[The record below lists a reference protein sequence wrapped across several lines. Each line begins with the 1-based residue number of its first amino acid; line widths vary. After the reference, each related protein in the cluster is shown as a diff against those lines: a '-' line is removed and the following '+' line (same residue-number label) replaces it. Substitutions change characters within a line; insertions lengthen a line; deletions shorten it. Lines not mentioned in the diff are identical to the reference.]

1 MNEMKIT
8 VNGKTYDVK
17 VGDAF
22 SSPVEVM
29 VDGLTYQVEVEA
41 QSSVVAPARATMT
54 RATPVVSVPATST
67 AAATP
72 VAPVSGNGVRAP
84 MPGTIVKVDVKPGD
98 KITRGQ
104 QLFLLEAMKMKNSIK
119 SPVDAVVKSVHV
131 TDGQKVQFNDMLVS
145 FE

>member
-17 VGDAF
+17 VGDVF
-22 SSPVEVM
+22 SSPVEVV
-29 VDGLTYQVEVEA
+29 VDGSTYQVEVEA
-41 QSSVVAPARATMT
+41 QSSVVAPVRTAVT
-54 RATPVVSVPATST
+54 RATPVTTAPAAST
-67 AAATP
+67 AAAP
-72 VAPVSGNGVRAP
+72 VAAASGNGVRAP
-84 MPGTIVKVDVKPGD
+84 MPGTIVKVEVKPGD

-104 QLFLLEAMKMKNSIK
+104 QMFLLEAMKMKNSIK
-119 SPVDAVVKSVHV
+119 SPVDAVVKAVHV